1 MIIFAVAAA
10 LFLLFIALVIFLPL
24 EAGVEYLISGK
35 NQKLLLYIRL
45 LKIPLT
51 FKIPLGKDKK
61 KKANK
66 SDKKSNDK
74 PKKKM
79 TLSVFCD
86 KVRAL
91 KEAYGESKNDI
102 KGILS
107 DIRKRIE
114 FKKIDFS
121 MHFGL
126 SDAAKTGIAT
136 GAAWASSSCLVSIIN
151 QMFGVRDAALDVNP
165 DFNREFFNLRIKSIL
180 VLRPVH
186 IIIIGIKILKIVNL
200 FIEKMDSE

>member
-35 NQKLLLYIRL
+35 NQKLLIHVQL

-66 SDKKSNDK
+66 SDKKAIDK